1 MQPLELKVNLDFR
14 NPEDKENLAKFFETL
29 AEDIRNADKEVEKLG
44 ESVQSLTEN
53 QKTSLSEM
61 LLLKKYQPEIGERF
75 LEFFKK
81 QAMDSMVGL
90 SLPNPGNLILDA
102 MMAVCGPIRDGDVDG
117 KELKAIALSD
127 DIDEI
132 NKQVSILKSK
142 KSVRDMM
149 RGIYPQEVLDNMKYK
164 PETTPSQNNDKHSN
178 LFGYEFESEFEDS
191 MRQMSARLP
200 GYMRSGMDGVGD
212 SWDDLLGR
220 MNTSTETQVTE
231 LAPDIPVWL
240 QPGADSVALSWEGMW
255 ERNRLSAG
263 VFLAGVGE
271 DILPPIQS
279 GVDQSLAAWSQGWDS
294 AGEYTG
300 ALLQDSAELIP
311 TTFEPKISGLDQ
323 TWAGLTGDMGLSMSS
338 MFSGVESLAHSVLGG
353 VFTGEI
359 NSLGDA
365 WDTTVSGFSGV
376 LDSALDGMLSSL
388 AKWGQEALGGLLNNL
403 TSWLKS
409 LLGGLDLGGFLGDLL
424 GGLKGMLGGLLDG
437 FDFGGLGDLLGG
449 FFDLDLGGLLDFGLG
464 DLFDFDLGGLADQLF
479 GAGGLDLGDM
489 LGDLL
494 GSGLGDGVSDFLA
507 ALGQG
512 DGLLDAFI
520 NSDLLGGLGDLAGQF
535 KDLLGGDILSGVKDL
550 FSGDLFSGL
559 ENLFGGGGMNPVLM
573 AGAGIFGGV
582 ELFASLMGMP
592 GPTEGISNAIGTI
605 LGLTPGGGH
614 SQASAQ
620 DYMRADMEYLQ
631 RAQNSEG
638 GFSLQYIQDSAVE
651 IERIAERAGISAQE
665 VDLLVMGVAG
675 LEQQLVQMEESR
687 LQAVEAGAS
696 ELQVQGIESEMEA
709 IQIQIQKLEE
719 LGEATGI
726 PIEGLGLVGAA
737 MFEAAQASELLN
749 HQVDQAL
756 VKYHDWDGG
765 AEQVNGELT
774 RLVGV
779 LGQAGLDTSGLS
791 QTVSE
796 LTEDLL
802 LGDITAEQVAERMDK
817 EFKAALEAA
826 AKSGELTAEQMRQ
839 LAAAIEGIPNRNIAL
854 DWHWAN
860 EAPPEFSNVDNPPE
874 KHLGGLIMHQG
885 GWLSAAPRYHRG
897 SMVKRLS
904 AEEVP
909 IIAQRGE
916 YVVRADSVTAATLP
930 WLQALNQTG
939 RPMGEAGGGQ
949 MVNLHVEVHGNLL
962 GSEENLED
970 LARLIEGKLK
980 DIERRRI
987 HA

>member
-1 MQPLELKVNLDFR
+1 MADQFESSEKLRKSLDDFHK
-14 NPEDKENLAKFFETL
+14 NVDGAKDKLSKLGVDFGDSLASGMEKAASGASACFAGMYDEGENTISDLADLFPDLLYPQIEGTGEIANASFSMMDSYADTCLNQIGTL
-29 AEDIRNADKEVEKLG
+29 A
-44 ESVQSLTEN
+44 
-53 QKTSLSEM
+53 
-61 LLLKKYQPEIGERF
+61 
-75 LEFFKK
+75 
-81 QAMDSMVGL
+81 
-90 SLPNPGNLILDA
+90 
-102 MMAVCGPIRDGDVDG
+102 
-117 KELKAIALSD
+117 
-127 DIDEI
+127 
-132 NKQVSILKSK
+132 
-142 KSVRDMM
+142 
-149 RGIYPQEVLDNMKYK
+149 
-164 PETTPSQNNDKHSN
+164 
-178 LFGYEFESEFEDS
+178 
-191 MRQMSARLP
+191 
-200 GYMRSGMDGVGD
+200 
-212 SWDDLLGR
+212 
-220 MNTSTETQVTE
+220 
-231 LAPDIPVWL
+231 
-240 QPGADSVALSWEGMW
+240 
-255 ERNRLSAG
+255 
-263 VFLAGVGE
+263 
-271 DILPPIQS
+271 
-279 GVDQSLAAWSQGWDS
+279 
-294 AGEYTG
+294 
-300 ALLQDSAELIP
+300 QD
-311 TTFEPKISGLDQ
+311 
-323 TWAGLTGDMGLSMSS
+323 
-338 MFSGVESLAHSVLGG
+338 VLGG
-353 VFTGEI
+353 VFSGEI
-359 NSLGDA
+359 NSLSDL
-365 WDTTVSGFSGV
+365 WENSVSGFSGV
-376 LDSALDGMLSSL
+376 LDSTLDGMLSSL
-388 AKWGQEALGGLLNNL
+388 AKWGQEALGGLLNDL
-403 TSWLKS
+403 SGWLKS

-479 GAGGLDLGDM
+479 GAGGLDLGGM

-494 GSGLGDGVSDFLA
+494 GSGLGEGVSDFLA

-535 KDLLGGDILSGVKDL
+535 KDLLGGDILGGVKDL

-559 ENLFGGGGMNPVLM
+559 ENLFGGSGGMNPALM

-592 GPTEGISNAIGTI
+592 GPTEGITNAIGTI

-665 VDLLVMGVAG
+665 VDLLVLGVAG

-687 LQAVEAGAS
+687 QQAVEAGAS

-709 IQIQIQKLEE
+709 IQLQIQKLEE
-719 LGEATGI
+719 LGQATGI

-756 VKYHDWDGG
+756 IKYHDWDGG

-791 QTVSE
+791 QTVAG

-802 LGDITAEQVAERMDK
+802 LGDITTEQVAERMDK

-839 LAAAIEGIPNRNIAL
+839 LAAAIEGIPDRNIAL

-860 EAPPEFSNVDNPPE
+860 EAPPEFSNTNTATE

-885 GWLSAAPRYHRG
+885 GWLSAAPRYHQG

-904 AEEVP
+904 ADEVP

-939 RPMGEAGGGQ
+939 RPMGEASGGQ